1 MTTRDRTSEI
11 ADLKGRNPYG
21 NRFGSY
27 GFDRLR
33 SDWQRTRSDK
43 ACTPDFYVIRAV
55 TLLEVFTRTNIAELV
70 DHGPE
75 YANRALE
82 FSKNLKIDY
91 ALVQSI
97 QGRVV
102 TLGDVVGH
110 SVSVNSFGQML
121 GYFEILL
128 DNKPLRGSLTSAVDR
143 CVTEIEQK
151 PPSPIIS
158 DFDAMAACLSQLFE
172 ARHILCHEM
181 PRKPPYSENEI
192 DVFLT
197 EGFRLTKALEEIVTF
212 ERFGLVPLTQTEM
225 NISAHETLRKKELD
239 LEEVLRSVKAAVSD
253 NVPGISVTA
262 RGRDGKSWLEC
273 FEEGQEQWLA
283 YRNAHAEFD
292 TYSSRGG
299 TIHPTLWAGEATRLT
314 DVRLAEL
321 QAWLKHQSEM

>member
-11 ADLKGRNPYG
+11 AEVKDRNPYG

-33 SDWQRTRSDK
+33 SDWQRMRSDK
-43 ACTPDFYVIRAV
+43 ACAPDFYVVRAV

-70 DHGPE
+70 DHGPD

-82 FSKNLKIDY
+82 FSKNLRIDY

-102 TLGDVVGH
+102 TLGDVVAH

-128 DNKPLRGSLTSAVDR
+128 DKKPLRTLLASTVDR
-143 CVTEIEQK
+143 WATEIEEK
-151 PPSPIIS
+151 PADPIIR
-158 DFDAMAACLSQLFE
+158 DFDAMAACLSKLFE

-192 DVFLT
+192 AAFLT
-197 EGFRLTKALEEIVTF
+197 EAFGFTKALEEIVTF
-212 ERFGLVPLTQTEM
+212 ARFGLVPMTQTEM
-225 NISAHETLRKKELD
+225 NVSAHETLRKKESE
-239 LEEVLRSVKAAVSD
+239 LEEVLQSVKASVRSNEASISATGRARD
-253 NVPGISVTA
+253 N
-262 RGRDGKSWLEC
+262 KSWLEC
-273 FEEGQEQWLA
+273 FEEAQQQWLA

-299 TIHPTLWAGEATRLT
+299 TIHPTLWASEATRLT
-314 DVRLAEL
+314 EVRLTEL
-321 QAWLKHQSEM
+321 RGWLKHQSEM

>member
-1 MTTRDRTSEI
+1 MTMRDRTSEI
-11 ADLKGRNPYG
+11 AEVKDRNPYG

-27 GFDRLR
+27 GFQRLR

-43 ACTPDFYVIRAV
+43 ACTPDFYIIRAV
-55 TLLEVFTRTNIAELV
+55 TVLEVFTRTNVAELV

-102 TLGDVVGH
+102 TLGDVVAH

-128 DNKPLRGSLTSAVDR
+128 DKKPLRSSLTSAVDR
-143 CVTEIEQK
+143 WATEIEQK
-151 PPSPIIS
+151 PAEPIIS
-158 DFDAMAACLSQLFE
+158 DFDAMAACLGKLFE

-181 PRKPPYSENEI
+181 PRKAPYSESEI
-192 DVFLT
+192 DAFLT
-197 EGFRLTKALEEIVTF
+197 EAFRFTKALEEVVTF
-212 ERFGLVPLTQTEM
+212 ARFGLVPLTQTEM
-225 NISAHETLRKKELD
+225 NVSAHEALRKRESE
-239 LEEVLRSVKAAVSD
+239 LEEVVQSVKAAVTRDGAS
-253 NVPGISVTA
+253 ISGA
-262 RGRDGKSWLEC
+262 GRGRDGKSWLEC
-273 FEEGQEQWLA
+273 FDEAQKQWLA
-283 YRNAHAEFD
+283 YRNAHTEFD

-299 TIHPTLWAGEATRLT
+299 TIHPTLWAGEATKLT
-314 DVRLAEL
+314 EVRLAEL
-321 QAWLKHQSEM
+321 RGWLKHEADP

>member
-1 MTTRDRTSEI
+1 MAIQANLLLSIARGASRMTTRDRTSEI
-11 ADLKGRNPYG
+11 ADLKGRNP
-21 NRFGSY
+21 
-27 GFDRLR
+27 
-33 SDWQRTRSDK
+33 
-43 ACTPDFYVIRAV
+43 
-55 TLLEVFTRTNIAELV
+55 
-70 DHGPE
+70 

-262 RGRDGKSWLEC
+262 RGR
-273 FEEGQEQWLA
+273 
-283 YRNAHAEFD
+283 
-292 TYSSRGG
+292 
-299 TIHPTLWAGEATRLT
+299 
-314 DVRLAEL
+314 
-321 QAWLKHQSEM
+321 